1 MTSLTLA
8 VPILLMTIV
17 LSIYSWQV
25 VRRADKF
32 VVTAWFQIAYLWY
45 SFLIIPVAHVYF
57 DYLPFAVRSYD
68 VPSIFANLIVLNAIG
83 LVFANLGFALVRDVR
98 LPTIEYDQN
107 RLMMVSGGFVVVGV
121 VAWVFALNPGMLY
134 VDDAFH
140 RDESISVTLYI
151 FSGAVP
157 MLIVIASVAYFRNR
171 PFMNVHKWSL
181 FIILVILAVIL
192 GGMRGNRS
200 SMIIIVSS
208 GLIWIHLFLRPF
220 TWRELAAIGISGFLF
235 ILAYGR
241 YKYGGLGA
249 VLGTDPKG
257 IEHANSMLDPL
268 RIFLL
273 DLGRAEVQAMVL
285 DNFRQG
291 HFVPRY
297 NGETYIRAFTQ
308 ILFESWEPD
317 WLRPKTV
324 VGPLAQYVAGSTRF
338 ATSRIYGLTGE
349 AILNFG
355 YLAIPA
361 VFFLYGLVHAF
372 LLAAL
377 KRMDGALVFLAP
389 LSIMLPVVLLFVD
402 LDNLVVFFIVYWA
415 LPIFVVATSLRR
427 GTPLRAAETAG
438 RSLSGPI
445 LSGDRSRPS

>member
-8 VPILLMTIV
+8 VAILLMTLV
-17 LSIYSWQV
+17 LSMYSWQV
-25 VRRADKF
+25 VRRADRF
-32 VVTAWFQIAYLWY
+32 IVTAWFQIAYLWY
-45 SFLIIPVAHVYF
+45 SFLVIPVAHVYF
-57 DYLPFAVRSYD
+57 DYLPFALRSYD
-68 VPSIFANLIVLNAIG
+68 VPSIFANLIILNAVG

-98 LPTIEYDQN
+98 LPAIEYDRK
-107 RLMMVSGGFVVVGV
+107 RLMMVAGGFVSVGA

-134 VDDAFH
+134 VDDMLL
-140 RDESISVTLYI
+140 RDGSISVTLYI

-157 MLIVIASVAYFRNR
+157 MLIAIAAVAYFRDR
-171 PFMNVHKWSL
+171 PFTDIYKWSL
-181 FIILVILAVIL
+181 FIGLVILAVIL

-200 SMIIIVSS
+200 SIIIIVSS
-208 GLIWIHLFLRPF
+208 CLIWIHLFLRPF
-220 TWRELAAIGISGFLF
+220 KWRELAAIGITGFLF

-249 VLGTDPKG
+249 VIGTDPKA
-257 IEHANSMLDPL
+257 IEYANSMLDPL
-268 RIFLL
+268 RILLL
-273 DLGRAEVQAMVL
+273 DLGRAEVQAVIF

-308 ILFESWEPD
+308 VLFESWEPD

-324 VGPLAQYVAGSTRF
+324 VGPLAQYVAGSARLG
-338 ATSRIYGLTGE
+338 SRIYGLTGE

-355 YLAIPA
+355 YLAIPV

-377 KRMDGALVFLAP
+377 NRMKGALVFLAP
-389 LSIMLPVVLLFVD
+389 LAIMLPVVLLFVD
-402 LDNLVVFFIVYWA
+402 LDNLVVFFVVYWA

-427 GTPLRAAETAG
+427 GRSPRAAESAAP
-438 RSLSGPI
+438 SLSGSI
-445 LSGDRSRPS
+445 LSGDRTGPS